1 MLFKKENKIHKLLMK
16 QIDKSIECF
25 ELFSDSVKVI
35 NQNTTKD
42 NLKSMSNIVSNKE
55 SEADNIRHE
64 IIRELLGGA
73 LLPVTRREIKILIEK
88 NDKIP
93 NKCEEIIKQIM
104 LQGIKIEK
112 RYKDIIIQIN
122 EKTKVQ
128 LSILKSLIDVIFKN
142 LEKSYTLHYE
152 LVSIADIESQVDKLE
167 SEAIEN
173 LYNSDFDLAYKNQ
186 LKTFITDFAEISDII
201 EDISDTLEMIMV
213 IRKV

>member
-1 MLFKKENKIHKLLMK
+1 MLFKKENKIHNLLMK

-25 ELFSDSVKVI
+25 ELFSESIKNI
-35 NQNTTKD
+35 TEITTKEK
-42 NLKSMSNIVSNKE
+42 LKSMAKIVSCKE
-55 SEADNIRHE
+55 SEADDIRHE

-104 LQGIKIEK
+104 LQNIKIK
-112 RYKDIIIQIN
+112 KQYKDIIMKIN
-122 EKTKVQ
+122 KKTKDQ
-128 LSILKSLIDVIFKN
+128 LNILRNLIDVIFKN
-142 LEKSYTLHYE
+142 LEKSYTLHDE
-152 LVSIADIESQVDKLE
+152 LINIAAIESQIDQLE
-167 SEAIEN
+167 SNAIEN
-173 LYNSDFDLAYKNQ
+173 LYDDKYDLAYKNQ
-186 LKTFITDFAEISDII
+186 LKNFITDFAEISDII